1 MKLGLLSILLIAL
14 LACDGA
20 EAPQTELES
29 AQPLHVVDDI
39 EWRLAQFAPT
49 DLTADISHL
58 SENDRQ
64 VLADLVAA
72 ATIMDEIFLRQVW
85 MGNPEMRQ
93 RLAGEADEA
102 TREYF
107 RVNFGPWDRI
117 AELKPFIGD
126 MPHPDGAG
134 YYPVD
139 MSRDELSTWI
149 EAHPDQRQALTSLHT
164 VVRRRHS
171 ELVAVPYSEAYAE
184 WLDPAADLLR
194 RAAERTDNE
203 SLRTFLNL
211 RADAFGSDDYFASDM
226 AWMDLESPIEITIG
240 PYETYEDKLFGYR
253 AAFEGFVTV
262 DIPAESA
269 ALARFKEMLPFLER
283 NLPIDD
289 HYKNLDRGTESP
301 IRVVDVVFVGG
312 DSKAGVQ
319 TLAFNLPN
327 DERVREAKG
336 SKKVMLRNVLRAK
349 YEKILTPI
357 AEQVLAAEDAA
368 RISFE
373 AFFNRALHHELSHG
387 LGPGNI
393 TIDGRATEVRRELKD
408 LYSVMEEAKADVMGV
423 YNIFALVEQGEMP
436 DDIIDSLGP
445 TFVADLFRSARFGV
459 TEAHGQGTVSQF
471 NYMLENGALE
481 IDDSGKFRAIPERF
495 PDVISDL
502 LAEMLVLQ
510 ATGDYEG
517 TERFLET
524 YGHPSAELLAA
535 VERLDAVPVDIRPR
549 YPTAEEL

>member
-1 MKLGLLSILLIAL
+1 MKLGLLSILSVAL
-14 LACDGA
+14 LACDVA
-20 EAPQTELES
+20 TVPEAELES

-39 EWRLAQFAPT
+39 ELRLAQFVPT

-85 MGNPEMRQ
+85 VGNPEMRQ
-93 RLAGEADEA
+93 RLASEADAA
-102 TREYF
+102 TQEYF

-117 AELKPFIGD
+117 AELEPFIGD

-139 MSRDELSTWI
+139 MSRDELSAWI

-164 VVRRRHS
+164 VVRRRDS
-171 ELVAVPYSEAYAE
+171 ELVAVPYSEAFAE

-226 AWMDLESPIEITIG
+226 AWMDLESPIEVAIG

-262 DIPAESA
+262 DVPAESA
-269 ALARFKEMLPFLER
+269 ALSRFKKMLPFLER
-283 NLPIDD
+283 NLPIEDR
-289 HYKNLDRGTESP
+289 YKNLDRGTESP

-357 AEQVLAAEDAA
+357 AEQVLAAEDAT

-373 AFFNRALHHELSHG
+373 AFFNDALHHELSHG

-393 TIDGRATEVRRELKD
+393 RIDGRATEVRRELKD

-423 YNIFALVEQGEMP
+423 YNIFALVERGEMSES
-436 DDIIDSLGP
+436 ILESLGP
-445 TFVADLFRSARFGV
+445 TYVADLFRSARFGV

-471 NYMLENGALE
+471 NYLLDNGALE

-502 LAEMLVLQ
+502 LAEMLMLQ
-510 ATGDYEG
+510 ATGDYEA
-517 TERFLET
+517 TRIFLDT

-535 VERLDAVPVDIRPR
+535 VGRLEDVPVDIRPR
-549 YPTAEEL
+549 YPTAEDL